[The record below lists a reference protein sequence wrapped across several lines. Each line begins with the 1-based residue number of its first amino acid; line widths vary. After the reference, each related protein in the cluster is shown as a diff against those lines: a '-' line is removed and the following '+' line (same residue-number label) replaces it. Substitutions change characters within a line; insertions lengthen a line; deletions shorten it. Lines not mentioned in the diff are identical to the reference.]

1 MFLCHQCLMCLI
13 DVWAIIGKNSNACS
27 KIITLRAGLIRPN
40 EFQSSLSG
48 NCWGRRDGHIWW
60 IQVWARSWHAR
71 CRENHEYI
79 WGFLCQWN
87 TKHCQKQSK
96 HTSPVCIN
104 RQRTITLEFLRTEW
118 YEIKWWWQS
127 RKMQFKKSCWRIKKT
142 QLSLEL
148 SRAYKTSRQQSHSMS
163 KSNTISAQVR
173 RIPVK
178 QGKQNQWKVNHS
190 EGFQRSRNRASKKC
204 SHCGKSPM
212 HVVPVLFMEREKQS

>member
-1 MFLCHQCLMCLI
+1 MVSEECIDSERIKEVSRCLKNIKIMSFCEKRILFFLLMWKACKAANTQQMFLCHQCLMCLI

-48 NCWGRRDGHIWW
+48 NCWGRHDGHIWW

-71 CRENHEYI
+71 SRENHEYI

-96 HTSPVCIN
+96 HTSPFCII

-148 SRAYKTSRQQSHSMS
+148 SRAYKTSRQ
-163 KSNTISAQVR
+163 
-173 RIPVK
+173 
-178 QGKQNQWKVNHS
+178 
-190 EGFQRSRNRASKKC
+190 
-204 SHCGKSPM
+204 
-212 HVVPVLFMEREKQS
+212 